1 MDMRALQE
9 SPRVAAMLDQVRKM
23 MEKPAPR
30 QVPSEVWRRARS
42 AIALFLLL
50 MGGGFT
56 AFSAVM
62 ISVADPPD
70 SRQYLLLSLLM
81 LSPLVMAL
89 VGLHSL
95 IVTRKVLSRG
105 RLHKGRVVAVRPLP
119 ARINGR
125 TFFSAAVEFEG
136 PGGGRIRGKDTI
148 DNWSSEYFLMARDAG
163 EDVEVIYAPNS
174 IGKVLLPMKMA
185 IGNRYD

>member
-9 SPRVAAMLDQVRKM
+9 SPRVAAMLGRVRTM
-23 MEKPAPR
+23 MAEPAPR
-30 QVPSEVWRRARS
+30 RVPAEVWRRARS

-50 MGGGFT
+50 MGGGFMIFA
-56 AFSAVM
+56 AFMVF
-62 ISVADPPD
+62 VVDPPD
-70 SRQYLLLSLLM
+70 SGQYLLLSLLM

-105 RLHKGRVVAVRPLP
+105 RLYKGRMVAVRPLP

-125 TFFSAAVEFEG
+125 TFFSASVEFEG
-136 PGGGRIRGKDTI
+136 PGGGKIRGKDTI
-148 DNWSSEYFLMARDAG
+148 DNWSSEYFLMARDTG

-174 IGKVLLPMKMA
+174 IGKVLLPMKIA